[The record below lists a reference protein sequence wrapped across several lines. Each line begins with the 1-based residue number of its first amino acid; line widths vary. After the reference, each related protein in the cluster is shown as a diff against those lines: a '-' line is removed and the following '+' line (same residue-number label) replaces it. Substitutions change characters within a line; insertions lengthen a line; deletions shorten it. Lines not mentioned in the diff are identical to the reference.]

1 MDDKDE
7 PGRSPLVD
15 PRLAGAGGIIIAAA
29 ALAWIF
35 TQGAHQQG
43 VAPQPVGSGVTAS
56 AVPGDGSP
64 SR

>member
-1 MDDKDE
+1 VDDKAE

-15 PRLAGAGGIIIAAA
+15 PRLAGAGGMLIAAA

-43 VAPQPVGSGVTAS
+43 VAPHPVRTGVTAS

-64 SR
+64 AR